1 MAKRR
6 KKTGKGRWKWLLWVA
21 AGLLLLGVIIWFHV
35 PERVISYS
43 ADIDENEY
51 QLRGIDLSAHNGKVD
66 FGQVSDAGIDFVILK
81 ASEGSRFRD
90 SRFDENYRMAM
101 DNRLYV
107 GAYHFFRFDV
117 DGVVQARN
125 FMGAVDGKDLSVP
138 LVIDVEEYG
147 NPIFFSTEK
156 VVRRLRDMIDELTV
170 NEYPVMIYTNKDGYA
185 KFVRG
190 NFDDYPLWLCTF
202 SDPPETIEWT
212 LWQYSHSGEVDG
224 IKGDVDLNVF
234 YGDEEQWIQWI
245 R

>member
-6 KKTGKGRWKWLLWVA
+6 KKTGRRRKLWLLLVA
-21 AGLLLLGVIIWFHV
+21 GVLLLAAVIRFHV

-43 ADIDENEY
+43 ADVDENKY
-51 QLRGIDLSAHNGKVD
+51 QLRGIDISAHNGTVD
-66 FGQVSDAGIDFVILK
+66 FRQVSKAGIDFVILK
-81 ASEGSRFRD
+81 ACEGSRFRD
-90 SRFDENYRMAM
+90 PRFDENYRKAM
-101 DNRLYV
+101 DCRMYV

-125 FMGAVDGKDLSVP
+125 FMEAVDGKDLSVP

-170 NEYPVMIYTNKDGYA
+170 NEYPIMIYTNKDGYT

-202 SDPPETIEWT
+202 TNPPETIEWT
-212 LWQYSHSGEVDG
+212 MWQYSHTGDVDG
-224 IKGDVDLNVF
+224 VDGDVDLNVF
-234 YGDEEQWIQWI
+234 YGNENQWEEWT

>member
-1 MAKRR
+1 M
-6 KKTGKGRWKWLLWVA
+6 
-21 AGLLLLGVIIWFHV
+21 
-35 PERVISYS
+35 
-43 ADIDENEY
+43 
-51 QLRGIDLSAHNGKVD
+51 
-66 FGQVSDAGIDFVILK
+66 
-81 ASEGSRFRD
+81 
-90 SRFDENYRMAM
+90 
-101 DNRLYV
+101 
-107 GAYHFFRFDV
+107 
-117 DGVVQARN
+117 
-125 FMGAVDGKDLSVP
+125 
-138 LVIDVEEYG
+138 IDVEEYG

-234 YGDEEQWIQWI
+234 YGNEEQWIQWI

>member
-1 MAKRR
+1 METALV
-6 KKTGKGRWKWLLWVA
+6 GCGRFAVA
-21 AGLLLLGVIIWFHV
+21 GSHYLVSCVV
-35 PERVISYS
+35 PESKIYLF
-43 ADIDENEY
+43 DKFELIT
-51 QLRGIDLSAHNGKVD
+51 GIAITQRIK
-66 FGQVSDAGIDFVILK
+66 QA
-81 ASEGSRFRD
+81 RF
-90 SRFDENYRMAM
+90 
-101 DNRLYV
+101 
-107 GAYHFFRFDV
+107 HFFRFDV